1 MDPSDLYK
9 IVPES
14 EDSDPGYVQLREDV
28 AEKTTVKNNEE
39 KSSVELKFP
48 TQSESSKIKISLSQE
63 QLKIK
68 SKLFPPA
75 TSNSPFTSSSSKDKS
90 SRRVSLQ
97 TPIKQKGNNKSI
109 PVKESNN
116 SKDWTGKVICKL
128 CSKPF
133 SDPRVLSCLHS
144 FCLECLQKR
153 MDSDSDTQCKLTY

>member
-1 MDPSDLYK
+1 MNQSDLYK

-28 AEKTTVKNNEE
+28 AETTTVKNTDEKPSEE
-39 KSSVELKFP
+39 PFKFP
-48 TQSESSKIKISLSQE
+48 VQSGSSKIKISLSQE

-68 SKLFPPA
+68 TKPLPPA
-75 TSNSPFTSSSSKDKS
+75 SSNSPSTSSKDKLN
-90 SRRVSLQ
+90 RRVSLQ
-97 TPIKQKGNNKSI
+97 TPIKQKGNYKSI

-116 SKDWTGKVICKL
+116 AKDWTGKVICKL

-133 SDPRVLSCLHS
+133 VEPRVLACLHS

-153 MDSDSDTQCKLTY
+153 MDSDSDTQCELTY